1 MYAERFSD
9 ELLSLL
15 VARFLPAREFR
26 QRFGVEM
33 TQVFAD
39 QMWGEWQRHGFVGM
53 VRVGFTAAWEVVSV
67 AAPLQLRNSVVIAA
81 ALSLVSSSALFLA
94 FFRAV
99 SR

>member
-1 MYAERFSD
+1 
-9 ELLSLL
+9 
-15 VARFLPAREFR
+15 
-26 QRFGVEM
+26 
-33 TQVFAD
+33 
-39 QMWGEWQRHGFVGM
+39 M

>member
-1 MYAERFSD
+1 MPNALQMSCFLYR
-9 ELLSLL
+9 LLLG
-15 VARFLPAREFR
+15 FYPREFR

-39 QMWGEWQRHGFVGM
+39 QMWGEWQRHGFMGM
-53 VRVGFTAAWEVVSV
+53 VRVGVTAAWEVVSV

>member
-1 MYAERFSD
+1 
-9 ELLSLL
+9 
-15 VARFLPAREFR
+15 
-26 QRFGVEM
+26 
-33 TQVFAD
+33 
-39 QMWGEWQRHGFVGM
+39 MWGEWQRHGFMGM
-53 VRVGFTAAWEVVSV
+53 VRVGVTAAWEVVSV